1 MDSRSKG
8 EDILKQL
15 EMNSRD
21 SELKIQ
27 VVWSRRDIQGNDI
40 K

>member
-1 MDSRSKG
+1 MDSRPKG

-27 VVWSRRDIQGNDI
+27 AVW
-40 K
+40 

>member
-8 EDILKQL
+8 EDILNLL

-27 VVWSRRDIQGNDI
+27 AVW
-40 K
+40 